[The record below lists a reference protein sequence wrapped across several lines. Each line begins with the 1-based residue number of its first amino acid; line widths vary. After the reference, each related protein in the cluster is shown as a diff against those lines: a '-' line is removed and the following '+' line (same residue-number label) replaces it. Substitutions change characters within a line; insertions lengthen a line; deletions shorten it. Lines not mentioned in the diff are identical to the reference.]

1 MALNSVLINAFE
13 RNLPL
18 GGPISCKFCL
28 TAVNV
33 SGNLFVVV
41 NKKEQHWAIL
51 KFTDDKETRLT
62 DFNRQF
68 VSRLSEKS
76 SKKTQKNKLV
86 KHSQTNS
93 INESEQVNTNFIP
106 SNEPPVQIASEQN
119 LLAWFRCT
127 FNEIYQR
134 MSEIYKYWVLS
145 KIIFSSLGFACFH
158 GLVEHLFEG
167 NTGALKIWSRRRRSV
182 VISSP

>member
-1 MALNSVLINAFE
+1 MIRKHDSRTSIGSLYPDSQ
-13 RNLPL
+13 
-18 GGPISCKFCL
+18 K
-28 TAVNV
+28 
-33 SGNLFVVV
+33 
-41 NKKEQHWAIL
+41 
-51 KFTDDKETRLT
+51 
-62 DFNRQF
+62 NRQ
-68 VSRLSEKS
+68 
-76 SKKTQKNKLV
+76 KKKQKNKLV

-158 GLVEHLFEG
+158 GLVEHLFEREHG
-167 NTGALKIWSRRRRSV
+167 SPENLVAASQVGGDFITLR
-182 VISSP
+182 SSPFQFL